1 MANPFVGEI
10 RMFAGNFPPSG
21 WAFCDGSILSIAQ
34 NDVLFELIGTTYGGD
49 GQVTFALPDLRG
61 RVPVHQGQGPGLSN
75 RTIGQLSGTE
85 NVTLIP
91 GQLPAHNHVLNATAT
106 AASSSNGVAGSLTGA
121 VATGTKIYG
130 SAPGGAAMAASALT
144 STGGNQPHNNMA
156 PFLSVNFIISLFGIF
171 PSQG

>member
-21 WAFCDGSILSIAQ
+21 WAFCDGSLLPISE
-34 NDVLFELIGTTYGGD
+34 NDTLFALIGTIYGGD
-49 GQVTFALPDLRG
+49 GQNTFALPDLRG
-61 RVPVHQGQGPGLSN
+61 RVPVHQGQGPGLSP
-75 RTIGQLSGTE
+75 RVIGQLAGTE

-91 GQLPAHNHVLNATAT
+91 TQLPAHNHVLNATTT
-106 AASSSNGVAGSLTGA
+106 AAVAGTGVAGSLTGT
-121 VATGTKIYG
+121 VATGTQIYG
-130 SAPGGAAMAASALT
+130 STPGGAPLAASALT
-144 STGGNQPHNNMA
+144 SSGGNQPHNNMA